1 MPVKKKNQLLP
12 LGGKLPVG
20 LDHLLTRQKR
30 NPVSV
35 YNDLSNSVLF
45 VHF

>member
-1 MPVKKKNQLLP
+1 MPVKKKKQLLP

-20 LDHLLTRQKR
+20 LGHLLIRQKR

-35 YNDLSNSVLF
+35 YNELSNSTL
-45 VHF
+45 